1 MMHVVGLFD
10 RALGFGVAAETAG
23 FGMFSQEAPRYHQY
37 LSLNMNILIYTV
49 YMYMFHHYSVLF

>member
-23 FGMFSQEAPRYHQY
+23 FGMFSQDGVNLVCTMRYV
-37 LSLNMNILIYTV
+37 I
-49 YMYMFHHYSVLF
+49 